1 MKDFDP
7 HFKDLPDYI
16 LGITREIW
24 EDRGVGPKLKRYYA
38 DDVLVRA
45 PSGILTDNTSVT
57 AATLQT
63 LHEFPDR
70 QLVGEDVIWHGDED
84 QGFIS
89 SHRLIS
95 VMTHTG
101 SGAYGEAT
109 GRPVRS
115 RTIAECVVRKNQVVE
130 EWLVRDQAAFA
141 NCLGTSAE
149 ALARHQA
156 ENDLRQHGKV
166 LFFSPDT
173 DVAGTY
179 VNIVDDSEE
188 AQIYANGWAA
198 CWGEKEPAV
207 IRNLYHEGACVSAPG
222 GKTLIGHT
230 DIDRFTIGY
239 LASFPDADFSVDHLI
254 VNRDAGQP
262 TRIAFR
268 WSAQATHTGWGHFG
282 APSGAPVYIMGLT
295 QAYMVN
301 GKVTMEWITIDE
313 VALWKQIFAHK
324 GNVGGSE
331 DA

>member
-70 QLVGEDVIWHGDED
+70 QLVGEDVIWQGNEET
-84 QGFIS
+84 GFIS

-101 SGAYGEAT
+101 SGAYGKAT
-109 GRPVRS
+109 GLPVRS
-115 RTIAECVVRKNQVVE
+115 RIIAECVVKKNQVVE
-130 EWLVRDQAAFA
+130 EWLVRDQSAFA
-141 NCLGTSAE
+141 NCLGTNAE
-149 ALARHQA
+149 QLALHQA
-156 ENDLRQHGKV
+156 RNDLEAHGKV
-166 LFFSPDT
+166 LFFSPAT

-179 VNIVDDSEE
+179 VNVIDDSEQ
-188 AQIYANGWAA
+188 AQVYANGWSR

-207 IRNLYHEGACVSAPG
+207 IRELYAEGACVSAPG
-222 GKTLIGHT
+222 SETLIGHS
-230 DIDRFTIGY
+230 DIDRFAIDY
-239 LASFPDADFSVDHLI
+239 LASFPDARFSVDHLI
-254 VNRDAGQP
+254 VNRDPGQP
-262 TRIAFR
+262 LRIAFR
-268 WSAQATHTGWGHFG
+268 WSVEATHTGWGKFG

-313 VALWKQIFAHK
+313 VALWKQIIAHR
-324 GNVGGSE
+324 GLPE
-331 DA
+331 QQ